1 MSFKFTQGYIILF
14 ITIYRQIAK
23 YLEYDWS
30 EKHAY
35 F

>member
-14 ITIYRQIAK
+14 KNILRQIAK